1 MVEEKILR
9 EAESHIHEEIEKQV
23 GHRFWSP
30 VCSQI
35 RKQMKYQVWN
45 QANWQIMHQVCF
57 YQFWDD
63 LRW

>member
-35 RKQMKYQVWN
+35 RNQVWN
-45 QANWQIMHQVCF
+45 QVWNQVMHQVCF